1 MNDRIQLI
9 IDYFGLNPNTF
20 AQEIGVNRSTL
31 SHVLNGRNKP
41 SVDFAQKILMRYS
54 EISARWLMT
63 GFGTMISSKNEN
75 TAFFQDIDTSHRSV
89 KKIVVFYDDNKFEE
103 FNKGE

>member
-1 MNDRIQLI
+1 MKGRIQQI
-9 IDYFGLNPNTF
+9 IDFFGLNPNTF

-41 SVDFAQKILMRYS
+41 SIDFTQKILNRYS

-63 GFGTMISSKNEN
+63 GVGKWSCLKEKARFTYLI
-75 TAFFQDIDTSHRSV
+75 HP
-89 KKIVVFYDDNKFEE
+89 
-103 FNKGE
+103 